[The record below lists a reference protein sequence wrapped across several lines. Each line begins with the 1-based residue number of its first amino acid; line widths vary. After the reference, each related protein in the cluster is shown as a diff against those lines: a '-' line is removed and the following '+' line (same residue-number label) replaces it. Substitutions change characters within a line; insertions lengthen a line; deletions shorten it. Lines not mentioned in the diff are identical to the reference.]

1 MTFSIG
7 LRDINSH
14 SEHDPGLPDIPLSS
28 QHVLPSPHGPYHH
41 APKTTEDILHIILK
55 TRKSWKTLKGQ
66 AEAVWPPHLEA
77 TMLKALQEYVPEDSR
92 ETRILGRFPMRNRFI
107 SDYIYRSTG
116 KVRSAKQV
124 GSRLQQLR
132 DTAEGRQLIDSLTR
146 CYRAPTRPQ
155 SAAAYL
161 CSNAG
166 TSQCQPSS
174 PLLTGETFLHTIPSD
189 VSSSDSSCSSSPSCS
204 LTPLTPLDNVLVM
217 SPPSSTSKQSQTA
230 DSRTP
235 VYIDILPDPSSP
247 RWSSS
252 THSNSPLSFSATP
265 SPSSSSSSSIR
276 PPGGSGPARRMRD
289 IEPIVTF
296 VSPTPVVGKSSY
308 IVLLDGAPVH
318 SEDTKLEYVGP
329 YYSPGPT
336 STSTSSS
343 VPSPPSKNDRPSLY
357 NTALVPKYWDI
368 LCKATDP
375 TMYTIIQDVYRPP
388 DNVLSPPPHP
398 SRGLQ
403 TSRPRPV
410 KIFSAIYHFRYPPNV
425 KAGGSHST
433 APLPPSIPGSRNSAS
448 GSYSSH
454 SPSPITYTASSSSS
468 YLSPMLSLKPGLGS
482 VGHIHSSQSSS
493 SPQGMRQYSV
503 QQQVHSGYANPGQHG
518 YVSSQGHA
526 HPYARYDAYSP
537 ASSVSHVPVAPYT
550 SAMDATLAD
559 PLMLANEEDFFRFDD
574 VDMSQGL
581 GGDHGS
587 MGSSSMT
594 AGSLHGTSGGSNAR
608 SPAPFFP
615 KDLNSYFM

>member
-1 MTFSIG
+1 MTFSNG
-7 LRDINSH
+7 LH
-14 SEHDPGLPDIPLSS
+14 SEHDPALPDTPLPS
-28 QHVLPSPHGPYHH
+28 QHVPPHSSYHH
-41 APKTTEDILHIILK
+41 APNTTEDILHLILR

-66 AEAVWPPHLEA
+66 TEAVWPPLLEA

-161 CSNAG
+161 CSNTG
-166 TSQCQPSS
+166 TSACQPLS
-174 PLLTGETFLHTIPSD
+174 PLLPGEPFLHTISFD
-189 VSSSDSSCSSSPSCS
+189 VSSSNSSCTSSPSSERLS
-204 LTPLTPLDNVLVM
+204 LTPPTSLDSASIM
-217 SPPSSTSKQSQTA
+217 SPPSSMPKQSQAA

-235 VYIDILPDPSSP
+235 VYIDILPDASNP

-252 THSNSPLSFSATP
+252 NSSSSFSAAP
-265 SPSSSSSSSIR
+265 PPSSSSVR
-276 PPGGSGPARRMRD
+276 PPGGPGPARRMRD

-296 VSPTPVVGKSSY
+296 VSPTPVVGKSTY

-329 YYSPGPT
+329 YYSAG

-343 VPSPPSKNDRPSLY
+343 SSVPLPQSNNDRPVLY
-357 NTALVPKYWDI
+357 NTALVPRYWNI
-368 LCKATDP
+368 LCKAADP
-375 TMYTIIQDVYRPP
+375 TLYTIIQDVYRPP
-388 DNVLSPPPHP
+388 DNVSTPSPYP
-398 SRGLQ
+398 SGGLQ
-403 TSRPRPV
+403 TSRPRPI

-425 KAGGSHST
+425 KPGGSHSA
-433 APLPPSIPGSRNSAS
+433 APSTLSMPGSRYSPS

-454 SPSPITYTASSSSS
+454 SPSPIAYTASTSSSSS
-468 YLSPMLSLKPGLGS
+468 LSPMLSLKPGLGS
-482 VGHIHSSQSSS
+482 VGYGSPMHPTSSS
-493 SPQGMRQYSV
+493 SSGMGQYGL

-518 YVSSQGHA
+518 QGYGSLHGHTHA
-526 HPYARYDAYSP
+526 QGGYARYGAYPP
-537 ASSVSHVPVAPYT
+537 ASSASHAAAASYT
-550 SAMDATLAD
+550 SAMNATPAD
-559 PLMLANEEDFFRFDD
+559 TPMFANEEDFFRFDE
-574 VDMSQGL
+574 DMSQNL
-581 GGDHGS
+581 SGDSGS
-587 MGSSSMT
+587 IGSSSMT
-594 AGSLHGTSGGSNAR
+594 TGSMRGTTGGSNTQ

>member
-1 MTFSIG
+1 M
-7 LRDINSH
+7 
-14 SEHDPGLPDIPLSS
+14 
-28 QHVLPSPHGPYHH
+28 
-41 APKTTEDILHIILK
+41 
-55 TRKSWKTLKGQ
+55 
-66 AEAVWPPHLEA
+66 WPPYLEA

-161 CSNAG
+161 RSDAG
-166 TSQCQPSS
+166 ASACQSSS
-174 PLLTGETFLHTIPSD
+174 PLLVGKLFLQTISS
-189 VSSSDSSCSSSPSCS
+189 VASSSNSSCSSSLSSERLS
-204 LTPLTPLDNVLVM
+204 LTPSTQLDKILIM
-217 SPPSSTSKQSQTA
+217 SPPSSMPKQSQTA

-235 VYIDILPDPSSP
+235 VYIDILPDPSNV
-247 RWSSS
+247 RWSS
-252 THSNSPLSFSATP
+252 TVHSNSSLPFPAAPP
-265 SPSSSSSSSIR
+265 STSSTSSVR

-296 VSPTPVVGKSSY
+296 VSPMPVVGKSSY

-318 SEDTKLEYVGP
+318 SEDTQLEYVGP
-329 YYSPGPT
+329 YYSSGST

-343 VPSPPSKNDRPSLY
+343 VSSPPSKNDRPVLY

-368 LCKATDP
+368 LCKAADP
-375 TMYTIIQDVYRPP
+375 TLYTIIQDVYRPP
-388 DNVLSPPPHP
+388 DNVSSPSPYP
-398 SRGLQ
+398 SGGLQ

-410 KIFSAIYHFRYPPNV
+410 KIFSAIYHFRYPSNV
-425 KAGGSHST
+425 RASGSQST
-433 APLPPSIPGSRNSAS
+433 APSPLSIPGSRYSPS

-454 SPSPITYTASSSSS
+454 SSSSINYSASTSSSSS
-468 YLSPMLSLKPGLGS
+468 LSPMLALKPGLGS
-482 VGHIHSSQSSS
+482 VGHASPIHPRSSS
-493 SPQGMRQYSV
+493 SPGMGHYGL

-518 YVSSQGHA
+518 QGYGTSQGHTHA
-526 HPYARYDAYSP
+526 QGGYARYGAYP
-537 ASSVSHVPVAPYT
+537 TAPPVSQAPVVSYT
-550 SAMDATLAD
+550 PTMNATLPD

-574 VDMSQGL
+574 VDISQSL
-581 GGDHGS
+581 SGDNGS
-587 MGSSSMT
+587 MGGSSMA
-594 AGSLHGTSGGSNAR
+594 AGSMHGTSGGSNTQP
-608 SPAPFFP
+608 PAPFFP
-615 KDLNSYFM
+615 KDPNSYFM

>member
-1 MTFSIG
+1 MLKGARYTSCSLIDFSIH
-7 LRDINSH
+7 LPHCSSH
-14 SEHDPGLPDIPLSS
+14 S
-28 QHVLPSPHGPYHH
+28 
-41 APKTTEDILHIILK
+41 
-55 TRKSWKTLKGQ
+55 
-66 AEAVWPPHLEA
+66 
-77 TMLKALQEYVPEDSR
+77 ALQEYVPEDSR

-166 TSQCQPSS
+166 TSRCQPSS

-217 SPPSSTSKQSQTA
+217 SPPPSTSKQSQTA

-252 THSNSPLSFSATP
+252 THSNSPLSFSATS

-368 LCKATDP
+368 LCKATGRCS
-375 TMYTIIQDVYRPP
+375 T
-388 DNVLSPPPHP
+388 H
-398 SRGLQ
+398 SRGNMLMG
-403 TSRPRPV
+403 V
-410 KIFSAIYHFRYPPNV
+410 
-425 KAGGSHST
+425 
-433 APLPPSIPGSRNSAS
+433 LP
-448 GSYSSH
+448 
-454 SPSPITYTASSSSS
+454 
-468 YLSPMLSLKPGLGS
+468 
-482 VGHIHSSQSSS
+482 
-493 SPQGMRQYSV
+493 
-503 QQQVHSGYANPGQHG
+503 
-518 YVSSQGHA
+518 
-526 HPYARYDAYSP
+526 
-537 ASSVSHVPVAPYT
+537 
-550 SAMDATLAD
+550 
-559 PLMLANEEDFFRFDD
+559 
-574 VDMSQGL
+574 
-581 GGDHGS
+581 
-587 MGSSSMT
+587 
-594 AGSLHGTSGGSNAR
+594 
-608 SPAPFFP
+608 
-615 KDLNSYFM
+615 